1 MTTKTLHFRAGAE
14 LGIRLIEIAQEH
26 LLYSNDIDKALN
38 VFNASFGGG
47 CPETMQLELLR
58 GDKVIM
64 VDEKKQEFM
73 VVDRKPHHN
82 SIFPAKIDFEKYF
95 ELKQKELK
103 KHCFELDSGLNFII
117 NELRFKDTRRI
128 DFSVDAIINYIYG
141 NDETIINEI
150 HNDYELD
157 RMCGLIKLTKE
168 FIEKSMKLN
177 EMSKRI
183 QAMYTKLNIKFNI
196 QDLLNLA
203 QKMQN
208 ISKLEFIYFTEG
220 QNDILTSYLDASKEI
235 DKTLSDG
242 IKPVDI
248 MSNYTAGWLSPEG
261 DYYALNGE
269 IANFLHN
276 QIADAL
282 MSKGI
287 IPDGKVNSD
296 SWLEQQGWVK
306 IHEDNVQFAGCLNS
320 KLNKK
325 NVHMTDIQKKMIYE
339 YISICHNSI
348 VRAGWR
354 LEKISATRFRDTD
367 NLMLA
372 KNYFSFD

>member
-1 MTTKTLHFRAGAE
+1 MTTKTLHFRAGAQ

-26 LLYSNDIDKALN
+26 LLYGNDIDKALN
-38 VFNASFGGG
+38 VFNKSFGGG
-47 CPETMQLELLR
+47 CPETIQLALLH
-58 GDKVIM
+58 GDKVII
-64 VDEKKQEFM
+64 VDEEKQEFI
-73 VVDRKPHHN
+73 VVDREQYHD

-117 NELRFKDTRRI
+117 NELRFKNTYRI
-128 DFSVDAIINYIYG
+128 NFSVDAVINYIYG
-141 NDETIINEI
+141 NDETIIDEI

-157 RMCGLIKLTKE
+157 RMRGLIILTKE
-168 FIEKSMKLN
+168 FIEKTMKLN

-220 QNDILTSYLDASKEI
+220 QI

-287 IPDGKVNSD
+287 IPDGKVNGD

-339 YISICHNSI
+339 YISMCHNSI

-354 LEKISATRFRDTD
+354 LKKISATRFRDTD
-367 NLMLA
+367 NLMLS